1 MPPVWDSGVCSWQL
15 NALCHNCS
23 LLKHSL
29 PKMKCG
35 ERFSFTIMN
44 CIYKLS
50 LGVDISTVKLN
61 LALTSYGL
69 HTEEIYVVVY
79 GRADIALTPVLT
91 LLVR

>member
-1 MPPVWDSGVCSWQL
+1 
-15 NALCHNCS
+15 
-23 LLKHSL
+23 
-29 PKMKCG
+29 
-35 ERFSFTIMN
+35 MN

-69 HTEEIYVVVY
+69 HTEEIYMVVY